1 MHGEICDIRDRE
13 SVSALFARIVERF
26 GRLDLL
32 VNNGGGQFFAPAETI
47 SPKGFDAVIATNLT
61 GTWNMI
67 QGAAHAWMLQNG
79 GRIINITMLTRQFC
93 GMSHSVASRSGVEAM
108 SRTLAIEWANR
119 GVLVN
124 CIAPGYVASS
134 GIKRYP
140 AGLGLMETMKNKGA
154 PKAPRHV

>member
-1 MHGEICDIRDRE
+1 
-13 SVSALFARIVERF
+13 
-26 GRLDLL
+26 
-32 VNNGGGQFFAPAETI
+32 
-47 SPKGFDAVIATNLT
+47 
-61 GTWNMI
+61 MI

-140 AGLGLMETMKNKGA
+140 AGLGLMETMKTKVPLKRLATCDEIAWMVAYLASPAGA
-154 PKAPRHV
+154 YITGQTLTIDGGKDLWGDFWPIPDPPDMGPVVIPEEPWEQAD